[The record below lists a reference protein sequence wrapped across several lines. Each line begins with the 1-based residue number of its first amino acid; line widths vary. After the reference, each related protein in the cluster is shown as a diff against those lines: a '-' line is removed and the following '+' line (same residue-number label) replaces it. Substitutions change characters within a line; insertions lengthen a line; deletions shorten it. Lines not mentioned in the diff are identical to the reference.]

1 MLAEA
6 MDSPNQEQVIH
17 DFKGSSSRFSRKLR
31 RENSKREAQELE
43 EASSPTQTREDHEFF
58 KNLEVE
64 LLLGEDGLM
73 QSPTGSDREESVGDQ
88 HPLEDVQKFSGSSHR
103 YARKLR
109 REASIEKAK
118 RLQCSAPDAVNA
130 SEHATTADEH
140 KAFRMEEEMLLG
152 SSPECDR
159 GGSRHSVEVSKL
171 QSFAGSSA
179 RIDRKLRRQRSF
191 DEAKELSPTAQV
203 YSRTEI
209 AFHEDNE
216 RKEAELIE
224 TTEMLEGLLDKI
236 M

>member
-17 DFKGSSSRFSRKLR
+17 DFKGSRFSRKLR

-152 SSPECDR
+152 SSPE
-159 GGSRHSVEVSKL
+159 
-171 QSFAGSSA
+171 
-179 RIDRKLRRQRSF
+179 
-191 DEAKELSPTAQV
+191 
-203 YSRTEI
+203 
-209 AFHEDNE
+209 
-216 RKEAELIE
+216 AELIE